1 MTTVDMTE
9 NKYRR
14 KEEIDMKKTFR
25 SITVALLVLCMVIGL
40 TATALLVQADTAKV
54 GVKTVMQGNDA
65 WLFPKGYDVK
75 SFEQNAKYPEFS
87 YGSTRSETEKIMS
100 VIAERQSIALKIGEA
115 MEKFNSLNGKDSYPY
130 AEYVA
135 GNYIM
140 NDREYGIDAP
150 YLGDGTNKPLKMCI
164 ILVKGMED
172 EAKDLVN
179 YLKGYED
186 YIVYK
191 YAEHT
196 YYECQSLLDDVI
208 VPAFEDAGIEVTA
221 WGICGTLADAVH
233 IGVGC
238 DYDEYVVKIAE
249 EIAGEYGIAI
259 NITFGERWYFE

>member
-1 MTTVDMTE
+1 
-9 NKYRR
+9 
-14 KEEIDMKKTFR
+14 MKKTFR

-65 WLFPKGYDVK
+65 WLFPRGYDVK

-87 YGSTRSETEKIMS
+87 YGSTRSETEKIYDM
-100 VIAERQSIALKIGEA
+100 IGKRQSVAHAIGEA
-115 MEKFNSLNGKDSYPY
+115 MEKFNSLNGEGSYPY

-135 GNYIM
+135 GSYIM

-150 YLGDGTNKPLKMCI
+150 YLGDGTNEPIKMCI

-172 EAKDLVN
+172 EAEGLIN
-179 YLKGYED
+179 YLKEYED

-196 YYECQSLLDDVI
+196 YYECKSLLDDVI
-208 VPAFEDAGIEVTA
+208 VPAFKDAGIEVTA
-221 WGICGTLADAVH
+221 WGVCGELADAVH
-233 IGVGC
+233 IEVGC
-238 DYDEYVVKIAE
+238 DYDEYVVELAE
-249 EIAGEYGIAI
+249 EFASEYGVAI